1 MKKNG
6 NKEQIKVTI
15 DPDSGFCFGVVRAI
29 KAVDNELN
37 ATKQLFCL
45 GDIVHNGEE
54 VARLQHRGL
63 NIIDHNDLE
72 NLKDQ
77 KVIIRAHGEPRST
90 YEIAEKNN
98 IQLIDATCPIVL
110 RLQALIRKQ
119 YEEIKEHHGQIVIYG
134 KPKHPEVIGLNG
146 QTNNS
151 GKIVENKNDLDK
163 IDYNKPI
170 RLFSQTTGN
179 IEGFD
184 SIIKEIKKRK
194 EKSSNTSEFELEIFD
209 TICRKVANRANQI
222 REFAKKKDLVIFV
235 SDKKSSNGKY
245 LFGICK
251 SVNKNSYYISDKSE
265 IKKEWFRDVL
275 NVGISGATS
284 TPGWLMEEVSNKIK
298 EIIN

>member
-1 MKKNG
+1 
-6 NKEQIKVTI
+6 
-15 DPDSGFCFGVVRAI
+15 
-29 KAVDNELN
+29 
-37 ATKQLFCL
+37 
-45 GDIVHNGEE
+45 
-54 VARLQHRGL
+54 
-63 NIIDHNDLE
+63 
-72 NLKDQ
+72 
-77 KVIIRAHGEPRST
+77 
-90 YEIAEKNN
+90 
-98 IQLIDATCPIVL
+98 L

-151 GKIVENKNDLDK
+151 GIIVENKNDLDK

-222 REFAKKKDLVIFV
+222 REFAKKNDLVIFV